1 MKNLQNCEIEVL
13 MQKQLNENELEE
25 MKKQI
30 KLKKEI
36 DFIES
41 MFEN

>member
-30 KLKKEI
+30 KLKKDPI
-36 DFIES
+36 
-41 MFEN
+41 MR